1 MLHQTNTEHQTTN
14 TEHSSLALIKLLIG
28 IKCKVQSIQGSL
40 VLVYFYILNNNR
52 GKPGREIK
60 T

>member
-1 MLHQTNTEHQTTN
+1 MLHQTN

-28 IKCKVQSIQGSL
+28 INCKVQSIQGSL
-40 VLVYFYILNNNR
+40 VLVYFLYLKQR
-52 GKPGREIK
+52 QRK